1 MELQYFLY
9 IFAFD
14 KKLTNPNT
22 NMNEA
27 LYFYVKNGVSEGP
40 FSAEELMKLITPDT
54 LIWTEG
60 MTEWAPASDV
70 ATISEMFATDTE
82 EETKIAPPVFTP
94 PTFEAAPPAQDPQPP
109 VFETPTQEPQPSVM
123 EPQEIDAQPQ
133 VTESA
138 QPVMDAQPPVMDAQP
153 PVFDAAP
160 PTGDGVPPV
169 FNDPQQPTSVQPA
182 PAKKSNAWI
191 FIVLA
196 VVLVAGLG
204 VGGYF
209 IYQNFIKKTETIN
222 YDTLQNNENSY
233 YDNNAIDESEYKYE
247 YLREREMTYDDV
259 EGKSAEELRLMRN
272 YIFARRGYIFE
283 SEDLKEYF
291 EQFSWY
297 VPLYY
302 DVTPRL
308 SDIEKYNV
316 NFIKEFETDFGPDY
330 TPEYEY

>member
-1 MELQYFLY
+1 
-9 IFAFD
+9 
-14 KKLTNPNT
+14 
-22 NMNEA
+22 MNEA

-70 ATISEMFATDTE
+70 APISEMFATDTE

-109 VFETPTQEPQPSVM
+109 VFEAPTKEPQPPVM

-138 QPVMDAQPPVMDAQP
+138 PPVMDAQPPVTDAQP

-169 FNDPQQPTSVQPA
+169 FNAPQQPTNVQPT

-316 NFIKEFETDFGPDY
+316 NFIKEYETDFGPDY

>member
-1 MELQYFLY
+1 
-9 IFAFD
+9 
-14 KKLTNPNT
+14 
-22 NMNEA
+22 MNEA

-40 FSAEELMKLITPDT
+40 FSAEELIKLITPDT

-60 MTEWAPASDV
+60 MTEWAPASEV

-109 VFETPTQEPQPSVM
+109 VFEAPTQEPQPPVM

-133 VTESA
+133 VTESE
-138 QPVMDAQPPVMDAQP
+138 PPVMDAQP
-153 PVFDAAP
+153 PVFDAVP

-169 FNDPQQPTSVQPA
+169 FNGPQQPTGVQPA
-182 PAKKSNAWI
+182 PAKKNNAWI

-204 VGGYF
+204 VGGFF
-209 IYQNFIKKTETIN
+209 IYQNFTKKTETIN
-222 YDTLQNNENSY
+222 YDTSVNNENSY

-247 YLREREMTYDDV
+247 YLREREMTYADV

>member
-1 MELQYFLY
+1 
-9 IFAFD
+9 
-14 KKLTNPNT
+14 
-22 NMNEA
+22 MNEA

-40 FSAEELMKLITPDT
+40 FSAEELIKLITPDT

-60 MTEWAPASDV
+60 MTEWAPASGV
-70 ATISEMFATDTE
+70 APISEMFATDTE
-82 EETKIAPPVFTP
+82 EETKIAPPMFTP
-94 PTFEAAPPAQDPQPP
+94 PIFEAAPPAQDPQPP
-109 VFETPTQEPQPSVM
+109 VFEAPTQEPQPPVM

-133 VTESA
+133 VTESE
-138 QPVMDAQPPVMDAQP
+138 PPVMDAQP
-153 PVFDAAP
+153 PVFDAVP

-169 FNDPQQPTSVQPA
+169 FNGPQQPESVQPA

-222 YDTLQNNENSY
+222 YDTSVNNENSY

-247 YLREREMTYDDV
+247 YLREREMTYADV

-316 NFIKEFETDFGPDY
+316 NFIKEWETNFGPDY

>member
-1 MELQYFLY
+1 
-9 IFAFD
+9 
-14 KKLTNPNT
+14 
-22 NMNEA
+22 MNEA

-40 FSAEELMKLITPDT
+40 FSAEELIKLITPDT

-60 MTEWAPASDV
+60 MTEWTPASEV
-70 ATISEMFATDTE
+70 APISEMFATDTE
-82 EETKIAPPVFTP
+82 EETKIVPPVFTP

-109 VFETPTQEPQPSVM
+109 VFEAPTQEFQPPVM
-123 EPQEIDAQPQ
+123 KPQEIDAQPQ
-133 VTESA
+133 VTESE
-138 QPVMDAQPPVMDAQP
+138 PPVMDAQP
-153 PVFDAAP
+153 PVFDAVP
-160 PTGDGVPPV
+160 PTADGVPPV
-169 FNDPQQPTSVQPA
+169 FNGPQQPTGVQTS

-204 VGGYF
+204 VGGFF
-209 IYQNFIKKTETIN
+209 IYQNFTKKTETIN
-222 YDTLQNNENSY
+222 YGTSVNNENSY

-247 YLREREMTYDDV
+247 YLREREMTYADV

-291 EQFSWY
+291 ERFSWY

-316 NFIKEFETDFGPDY
+316 NFIKEWETNFGPDY

>member
-1 MELQYFLY
+1 
-9 IFAFD
+9 
-14 KKLTNPNT
+14 
-22 NMNEA
+22 MNEA

-40 FSAEELMKLITPDT
+40 FSAEELIKLITPDT

-60 MTEWAPASDV
+60 MTEWAPASGV
-70 ATISEMFATDTE
+70 APISEMFATDTE

-109 VFETPTQEPQPSVM
+109 VFEAPTQEPQPPVM

-133 VTESA
+133 LTESE
-138 QPVMDAQPPVMDAQP
+138 PPVMDAQP
-153 PVFDAAP
+153 PVFDAVP

-169 FNDPQQPTSVQPA
+169 FNGPQQPESVQPA

-222 YDTLQNNENSY
+222 YDTSVNNENSY
-233 YDNNAIDESEYKYE
+233 YDNNDIDESEYKYE
-247 YLREREMTYDDV
+247 YLREREMTYADV

-316 NFIKEFETDFGPDY
+316 NFIKEWETNFGPDY

>member
-1 MELQYFLY
+1 
-9 IFAFD
+9 
-14 KKLTNPNT
+14 
-22 NMNEA
+22 MNEA

-40 FSAEELMKLITPDT
+40 FSAEELIKLITPDT

-60 MTEWAPASDV
+60 MTEWAPASGV
-70 ATISEMFATDTE
+70 APISEMLATDTE

-94 PTFEAAPPAQDPQPP
+94 PTFEAASPAQDPQPP
-109 VFETPTQEPQPSVM
+109 VFEAPTQEPQPPVM

-133 VTESA
+133 VTESE
-138 QPVMDAQPPVMDAQP
+138 PPVMDAQP
-153 PVFDAAP
+153 PVFDAVP

-169 FNDPQQPTSVQPA
+169 FNGPQQRTGVQPA

-222 YDTLQNNENSY
+222 YDTSVNNENSY
-233 YDNNAIDESEYKYE
+233 YDNNAIDESEYEYE

-316 NFIKEFETDFGPDY
+316 NFIKEWETNFGPDY

>member
-1 MELQYFLY
+1 
-9 IFAFD
+9 
-14 KKLTNPNT
+14 
-22 NMNEA
+22 
-27 LYFYVKNGVSEGP
+27 
-40 FSAEELMKLITPDT
+40 
-54 LIWTEG
+54 
-60 MTEWAPASDV
+60 
-70 ATISEMFATDTE
+70 MFATDTE

-109 VFETPTQEPQPSVM
+109 VFEAPTQEPQPSVV

-133 VTESA
+133 VTESEP
-138 QPVMDAQPPVMDAQP
+138 PVTDAQPPVTESEPPVMDTQP

-169 FNDPQQPTSVQPA
+169 FNGPQQPDSVQPT

-247 YLREREMTYDDV
+247 YLREREMTYADV

-291 EQFSWY
+291 ERFSWY

-316 NFIKEFETDFGPDY
+316 NFIKEYETDFGPDY

>member
-1 MELQYFLY
+1 
-9 IFAFD
+9 
-14 KKLTNPNT
+14 
-22 NMNEA
+22 MNEA

-40 FSAEELMKLITPDT
+40 FSAEELIKLINPDT

-60 MTEWAPASDV
+60 MTEWTPAGEV
-70 ATISEMFATDTE
+70 AQIGEMFATDTE

-109 VFETPTQEPQPSVM
+109 VFEAPTQEPQPPVM

-133 VTESA
+133 VTESE
-138 QPVMDAQPPVMDAQP
+138 PPVMDAQP
-153 PVFDAAP
+153 PVFDAVP
-160 PTGDGVPPV
+160 PTADGVPPV
-169 FNDPQQPTSVQPA
+169 FNGPQQPESVQPA

-204 VGGYF
+204 VGGFF
-209 IYQNFIKKTETIN
+209 IYQNFTKKTETIN
-222 YDTLQNNENSY
+222 YDTSVNNENSY

-316 NFIKEFETDFGPDY
+316 NFIKEWETNFGPDY

>member
-1 MELQYFLY
+1 
-9 IFAFD
+9 
-14 KKLTNPNT
+14 
-22 NMNEA
+22 MNEA

-40 FSAEELMKLITPDT
+40 FSAEELIKLITPDT

-70 ATISEMFATDTE
+70 APISEMFATDTE

-109 VFETPTQEPQPSVM
+109 VFEAPTQEPQPSVV

-133 VTESA
+133 VTESE
-138 QPVMDAQPPVMDAQP
+138 PPVMDAQP

-169 FNDPQQPTSVQPA
+169 FNGPQQPTSVQPA

-316 NFIKEFETDFGPDY
+316 NFIKEYETYFGPDY

>member
-1 MELQYFLY
+1 
-9 IFAFD
+9 
-14 KKLTNPNT
+14 
-22 NMNEA
+22 MNEA

-40 FSAEELMKLITPDT
+40 FSAEELIKLITPDT

-70 ATISEMFATDTE
+70 AQIGEMFATDTE

-109 VFETPTQEPQPSVM
+109 VFEAPTQEPQPPVM

-133 VTESA
+133 VTESE
-138 QPVMDAQPPVMDAQP
+138 PPVMDAQP
-153 PVFDAAP
+153 PVFDAVP
-160 PTGDGVPPV
+160 PTADGVPPV
-169 FNDPQQPTSVQPA
+169 FNGPQQPESVQPA

-233 YDNNAIDESEYKYE
+233 YDNNAIDESEYEYE
-247 YLREREMTYDDV
+247 YLREREMTYADV

-316 NFIKEFETDFGPDY
+316 NFIKEWETNFGPEY

>member
-1 MELQYFLY
+1 
-9 IFAFD
+9 
-14 KKLTNPNT
+14 
-22 NMNEA
+22 MNEA

-40 FSAEELMKLITPDT
+40 FSAEELIKLITPDT

-60 MTEWAPASDV
+60 MTEWAPASEV
-70 ATISEMFATDTE
+70 APISEMFATDTE

-109 VFETPTQEPQPSVM
+109 VFEAPTQEPQPPVM

-133 VTESA
+133 VTESE
-138 QPVMDAQPPVMDAQP
+138 PPVMDAQP
-153 PVFDAAP
+153 PVFDAVP

-169 FNDPQQPTSVQPA
+169 FNGPQQPTGVQPA
-182 PAKKSNAWI
+182 PAKKNNAWI

-196 VVLVAGLG
+196 VVLVASLG
-204 VGGYF
+204 VGGFF
-209 IYQNFIKKTETIN
+209 IYQNFSKKTETIN
-222 YDTLQNNENSY
+222 YDTSVNNENSY

-247 YLREREMTYDDV
+247 YLREREMTYADV

-316 NFIKEFETDFGPDY
+316 NFIKEWETDFGPDY

>member
-1 MELQYFLY
+1 
-9 IFAFD
+9 
-14 KKLTNPNT
+14 
-22 NMNEA
+22 MNEA

-40 FSAEELMKLITPDT
+40 FSAEELIKLITPDT

-60 MTEWAPASDV
+60 MTEWTPAGEVAP
-70 ATISEMFATDTE
+70 IGEMFATDTE

-109 VFETPTQEPQPSVM
+109 VFEAPTQEPQPPVM
-123 EPQEIDAQPQ
+123 KPQEIDAQPQ
-133 VTESA
+133 VTESE
-138 QPVMDAQPPVMDAQP
+138 PPVMDAQP
-153 PVFDAAP
+153 PVFDAVP

-169 FNDPQQPTSVQPA
+169 FNGPQQPTGVQPA

-222 YDTLQNNENSY
+222 YDTSVNNENSY
-233 YDNNAIDESEYKYE
+233 YDNNAIDESEYEYE
-247 YLREREMTYDDV
+247 YLREREMTYADV

-291 EQFSWY
+291 ERFSWY

-308 SDIEKYNV
+308 SDIEKYNI

>member
-1 MELQYFLY
+1 
-9 IFAFD
+9 
-14 KKLTNPNT
+14 
-22 NMNEA
+22 MNEA

-40 FSAEELMKLITPDT
+40 FSAEELIKLITPDT

-60 MTEWAPASDV
+60 MTEWTPAGEV
-70 ATISEMFATDTE
+70 AQIGEMFATDTE

-109 VFETPTQEPQPSVM
+109 VFEAPTQEPQPPVM

-133 VTESA
+133 VTESE
-138 QPVMDAQPPVMDAQP
+138 PPVMDAQP
-153 PVFDAAP
+153 PVFDAVP
-160 PTGDGVPPV
+160 PTGDSVPPV
-169 FNDPQQPTSVQPA
+169 FNGPQQPESVQPA

-222 YDTLQNNENSY
+222 YDTSVNNENSY

-247 YLREREMTYDDV
+247 YLREREMTYADV

-316 NFIKEFETDFGPDY
+316 NFIKEYETDFGPDY

>member
-1 MELQYFLY
+1 
-9 IFAFD
+9 
-14 KKLTNPNT
+14 
-22 NMNEA
+22 MNEA

-40 FSAEELMKLITPDT
+40 FSAEELIKLITPDT

-60 MTEWAPASDV
+60 MTEWAPASEV
-70 ATISEMFATDTE
+70 APISEMFATDTE

-94 PTFEAAPPAQDPQPP
+94 PTFETAPPAQDPQPP
-109 VFETPTQEPQPSVM
+109 VFEAPTQDPQPSVV
-123 EPQEIDAQPQ
+123 EPQEIDAQTQ
-133 VTESA
+133 VTESE
-138 QPVMDAQPPVMDAQP
+138 PPVMDAQP
-153 PVFDAAP
+153 PVFDAVP

-169 FNDPQQPTSVQPA
+169 FNGPQQPESVQPA

-233 YDNNAIDESEYKYE
+233 YDNNAIDESEYEYE
-247 YLREREMTYDDV
+247 YLREREMTYADV

-291 EQFSWY
+291 ERFSWY

-316 NFIKEFETDFGPDY
+316 NFIKEYETDFGPDY

>member
-1 MELQYFLY
+1 
-9 IFAFD
+9 
-14 KKLTNPNT
+14 
-22 NMNEA
+22 MNEA

-40 FSAEELMKLITPDT
+40 FSAEELIKLITPNT

-60 MTEWAPASDV
+60 MTEWTPASEV
-70 ATISEMFATDTE
+70 APISEMFATDTE

-109 VFETPTQEPQPSVM
+109 VFEAPTQEPQPPVM
-123 EPQEIDAQPQ
+123 EPQEIDTQPQ
-133 VTESA
+133 VTENE
-138 QPVMDAQPPVMDAQP
+138 PPVMDAQP
-153 PVFDAAP
+153 PVFDAVP

-169 FNDPQQPTSVQPA
+169 FNGPQQPTGVQTS

-204 VGGYF
+204 VGGFF
-209 IYQNFIKKTETIN
+209 IYQNFTKKTETIN
-222 YDTLQNNENSY
+222 YDTSVNNENSY
-233 YDNNAIDESEYKYE
+233 YDNNAIDESEYEYE
-247 YLREREMTYDDV
+247 YLREREMTYADV

-316 NFIKEFETDFGPDY
+316 NFIKEYESDFGPDY

>member
-1 MELQYFLY
+1 
-9 IFAFD
+9 
-14 KKLTNPNT
+14 
-22 NMNEA
+22 MNEA

-40 FSAEELMKLITPDT
+40 FSAEELIKLITPDT

-60 MTEWAPASDV
+60 MTEWTPASGV
-70 ATISEMFATDTE
+70 APISEMFATDTE

-109 VFETPTQEPQPSVM
+109 VFETPTQEPQPPVM

-133 VTESA
+133 VTESE
-138 QPVMDAQPPVMDAQP
+138 PPVMDAQP
-153 PVFDAAP
+153 PVFDAVP

-169 FNDPQQPTSVQPA
+169 FNGPQQPTGVQPA
-182 PAKKSNAWI
+182 PAKKNNAWI

-204 VGGYF
+204 VGGFF
-209 IYQNFIKKTETIN
+209 IYQNFTKKTETIN
-222 YDTLQNNENSY
+222 YDTSVNNENSY

-247 YLREREMTYDDV
+247 YLREREMTYADV

>member
-1 MELQYFLY
+1 
-9 IFAFD
+9 
-14 KKLTNPNT
+14 
-22 NMNEA
+22 MNEA

-40 FSAEELMKLITPDT
+40 FSAEELIKLITPDT

-60 MTEWAPASDV
+60 MTEWAPASGV
-70 ATISEMFATDTE
+70 APISEMFATDTE

-94 PTFEAAPPAQDPQPP
+94 PTFEAASPAQDPQPP
-109 VFETPTQEPQPSVM
+109 VFEAPTQEPQPPVM

-133 VTESA
+133 VTESE
-138 QPVMDAQPPVMDAQP
+138 PPVMDAQP
-153 PVFDAAP
+153 PVFDAVP

-169 FNDPQQPTSVQPA
+169 FNGPQQPTGVQPS

-204 VGGYF
+204 VGGFF

-222 YDTLQNNENSY
+222 YDTSVNNENSY
-233 YDNNAIDESEYKYE
+233 YDNNAIDESEYEYE
-247 YLREREMTYDDV
+247 YLREREITYDDV

-316 NFIKEFETDFGPDY
+316 NFIKEWETNFGPDY

>member
-1 MELQYFLY
+1 
-9 IFAFD
+9 
-14 KKLTNPNT
+14 
-22 NMNEA
+22 MNEA

-40 FSAEELMKLITPDT
+40 LSAEELIKLITPDT

-60 MTEWAPASDV
+60 MTEWAPANEV
-70 ATISEMFATDTE
+70 APISEMFATDTE

-94 PTFEAAPPAQDPQPP
+94 PTFEATPPAQDPQPP
-109 VFETPTQEPQPSVM
+109 VFEAPTQDPQPS
-123 EPQEIDAQPQ
+123 EI
-133 VTESA
+133 
-138 QPVMDAQPPVMDAQP
+138 DAQP

-169 FNDPQQPTSVQPA
+169 FNGPQQPTGVQPA

-204 VGGYF
+204 VGGFF

-222 YDTLQNNENSY
+222 YDTSVNNESSY

-247 YLREREMTYDDV
+247 YLREREMTYADV

-316 NFIKEFETDFGPDY
+316 SFIKEYETDFGPDY

>member
-1 MELQYFLY
+1 
-9 IFAFD
+9 
-14 KKLTNPNT
+14 
-22 NMNEA
+22 MNEA

-40 FSAEELMKLITPDT
+40 FSAEELIKLITPDS

-60 MTEWAPASDV
+60 MTEWAPASEV

-109 VFETPTQEPQPSVM
+109 VFEAPTQEPQPPVM

-133 VTESA
+133 VTESE
-138 QPVMDAQPPVMDAQP
+138 PPVTDAQP

-169 FNDPQQPTSVQPA
+169 FNGPQQPTSAQPA

-316 NFIKEFETDFGPDY
+316 NFIKKYETNYDPDY

>member
-1 MELQYFLY
+1 
-9 IFAFD
+9 
-14 KKLTNPNT
+14 
-22 NMNEA
+22 MNEA

-40 FSAEELMKLITPDT
+40 FSAEELIKLITPDT

-60 MTEWAPASDV
+60 MTEWAQASDV
-70 ATISEMFATDTE
+70 APISEMFATDTE

-109 VFETPTQEPQPSVM
+109 VFEAPTQDPQPS
-123 EPQEIDAQPQ
+123 EI
-133 VTESA
+133 
-138 QPVMDAQPPVMDAQP
+138 DAQP
-153 PVFDAAP
+153 PVFDAVP

-169 FNDPQQPTSVQPA
+169 FNAPQQPTNVQPS

-204 VGGYF
+204 VGGFF

-222 YDTLQNNENSY
+222 YNTSVNNESSY
-233 YDNNAIDESEYKYE
+233 YDNNAIDESEYEYE
-247 YLREREMTYDDV
+247 YLREREMTYADV

-316 NFIKEFETDFGPDY
+316 NFIKEYETDFGPDY

>member
-1 MELQYFLY
+1 
-9 IFAFD
+9 
-14 KKLTNPNT
+14 
-22 NMNEA
+22 MNEA

-40 FSAEELMKLITPDT
+40 FSAEELIKLITPDT

-60 MTEWAPASDV
+60 MTEWAPASEV

-109 VFETPTQEPQPSVM
+109 VFEAPTQEPQPPVM

-133 VTESA
+133 VTESE
-138 QPVMDAQPPVMDAQP
+138 PPVMDAQP
-153 PVFDAAP
+153 PVFDAVP

-169 FNDPQQPTSVQPA
+169 FNGPQQPTGVQPA
-182 PAKKSNAWI
+182 PAKKNNAWI

-204 VGGYF
+204 VGGFF
-209 IYQNFIKKTETIN
+209 IYQNFTKKTETIN
-222 YDTLQNNENSY
+222 YDTSVNNENSY

-247 YLREREMTYDDV
+247 YLREREMTYADV

-316 NFIKEFETDFGPDY
+316 NFIKEYETDFGPDY

>member
-1 MELQYFLY
+1 
-9 IFAFD
+9 
-14 KKLTNPNT
+14 
-22 NMNEA
+22 MNEA

-40 FSAEELMKLITPDT
+40 FSAEELIKLITPNT

-60 MTEWAPASDV
+60 MTEWAPASEV
-70 ATISEMFATDTE
+70 APISEMFATDTE

-94 PTFEAAPPAQDPQPP
+94 PTFEAASPAQDPQPP
-109 VFETPTQEPQPSVM
+109 VFEAPTQEPQPPVM

-133 VTESA
+133 LTESE
-138 QPVMDAQPPVMDAQP
+138 PPVMDAQP
-153 PVFDAAP
+153 PVFDAVP

-169 FNDPQQPTSVQPA
+169 FNGPQQPTGVQPA

-233 YDNNAIDESEYKYE
+233 YDNNAIDESEYEYE
-247 YLREREMTYDDV
+247 YLREREITYDDV

-291 EQFSWY
+291 ERFSWY

-316 NFIKEFETDFGPDY
+316 NFIKEYETNFGPDY

>member
-1 MELQYFLY
+1 
-9 IFAFD
+9 
-14 KKLTNPNT
+14 
-22 NMNEA
+22 MNEA

-40 FSAEELMKLITPDT
+40 FSAEELIKLITPDT

-60 MTEWAPASDV
+60 MTEWAPASEV

-94 PTFEAAPPAQDPQPP
+94 PTFETAPPAQDPQPP
-109 VFETPTQEPQPSVM
+109 VFEAPTQEPQPPVM

-133 VTESA
+133 VTESE
-138 QPVMDAQPPVMDAQP
+138 PPVMDAQP

-169 FNDPQQPTSVQPA
+169 FNVPQQPTSVQPA

-316 NFIKEFETDFGPDY
+316 NFIKEYETYFGPDY

>member
-1 MELQYFLY
+1 
-9 IFAFD
+9 
-14 KKLTNPNT
+14 
-22 NMNEA
+22 MNEA

-40 FSAEELMKLITPDT
+40 FSAEELIKLITPDT

-60 MTEWAPASDV
+60 MTEWAPASGV
-70 ATISEMFATDTE
+70 APISEMFATDTE

-109 VFETPTQEPQPSVM
+109 VFEAPTQ

-133 VTESA
+133 VTENE
-138 QPVMDAQPPVMDAQP
+138 PPVMDAQP
-153 PVFDAAP
+153 PVFDAVP

-169 FNDPQQPTSVQPA
+169 FNGPQQPTGVQPA

-222 YDTLQNNENSY
+222 YDTSVNNENSY
-233 YDNNAIDESEYKYE
+233 YDNNAIDESEYEYE
-247 YLREREMTYDDV
+247 YLREREMTYADV

-316 NFIKEFETDFGPDY
+316 NFIKEWETNFGPDY

>member
-1 MELQYFLY
+1 M
-9 IFAFD
+9 
-14 KKLTNPNT
+14 K
-22 NMNEA
+22 EA

-40 FSAEELMKLITPDT
+40 FSAEELIKLITPDT

-60 MTEWAPASDV
+60 MTEWTPAGEV
-70 ATISEMFATDTE
+70 AQIGEMFATDTE

-109 VFETPTQEPQPSVM
+109 VFEAPTQEPQPPVM
-123 EPQEIDAQPQ
+123 KPQEIDAQPQ
-133 VTESA
+133 VTESE
-138 QPVMDAQPPVMDAQP
+138 PPVMDAQP
-153 PVFDAAP
+153 PVFDAVP

-169 FNDPQQPTSVQPA
+169 FNGPQQPDSVQPA

-204 VGGYF
+204 AGGFF
-209 IYQNFIKKTETIN
+209 IYQNFTKKTETIN
-222 YDTLQNNENSY
+222 YDTSVNNESSY

-247 YLREREMTYDDV
+247 YLREREMTYADV

-316 NFIKEFETDFGPDY
+316 NFIKEYETDFGPDY

>member
-1 MELQYFLY
+1 
-9 IFAFD
+9 
-14 KKLTNPNT
+14 
-22 NMNEA
+22 MNEA

-40 FSAEELMKLITPDT
+40 FSAEELIKLITPDT

-60 MTEWAPASDV
+60 MTEWTPASEV
-70 ATISEMFATDTE
+70 APISEMFATDTE

-109 VFETPTQEPQPSVM
+109 VFEAPTQEPQPPVM

-133 VTESA
+133 VTESE
-138 QPVMDAQPPVMDAQP
+138 PPVMDAQP
-153 PVFDAAP
+153 PEFDAVP

-169 FNDPQQPTSVQPA
+169 FNGPQQPDSVQPA

-204 VGGYF
+204 VGGFF
-209 IYQNFIKKTETIN
+209 IYQNFTKKTETIS
-222 YDTLQNNENSY
+222 YDTSVNNENSY

-247 YLREREMTYDDV
+247 YLREREMTYADV

-316 NFIKEFETDFGPDY
+316 NFIKEWETNFGPDY

>member
-1 MELQYFLY
+1 
-9 IFAFD
+9 
-14 KKLTNPNT
+14 
-22 NMNEA
+22 MNEA

-40 FSAEELMKLITPDT
+40 FSAEELIKLITPDT

-60 MTEWAPASDV
+60 MTEWTPASEV
-70 ATISEMFATDTE
+70 AQIGEMFATDIE

-109 VFETPTQEPQPSVM
+109 VFEVPTQEPQPPVM

-133 VTESA
+133 VTESE
-138 QPVMDAQPPVMDAQP
+138 PPVMDAQP
-153 PVFDAAP
+153 PVFDAVP
-160 PTGDGVPPV
+160 PTGDSVPPV
-169 FNDPQQPTSVQPA
+169 FNGPQQPDNVQPA

-204 VGGYF
+204 VGGFF
-209 IYQNFIKKTETIN
+209 IYQNFTKKTETIN
-222 YDTLQNNENSY
+222 YDTSVNNESSY
-233 YDNNAIDESEYKYE
+233 YDNNAIDESEYEYE

-259 EGKSAEELRLMRN
+259 KDKSAEELRLMRN

-316 NFIKEFETDFGPDY
+316 NFIKEYETDFGPDY

>member
-1 MELQYFLY
+1 
-9 IFAFD
+9 
-14 KKLTNPNT
+14 
-22 NMNEA
+22 MNEA

-40 FSAEELMKLITPDT
+40 FSAEELIKLITPDS

-60 MTEWAPASDV
+60 MTEWAPASEV
-70 ATISEMFATDTE
+70 APISEMFATVTE

-109 VFETPTQEPQPSVM
+109 VFEAPTQEPQPPVM

-138 QPVMDAQPPVMDAQP
+138 PPVMDAQPPVTESEPPVMDAQP

-169 FNDPQQPTSVQPA
+169 FNGPQQPESVQPA

-233 YDNNAIDESEYKYE
+233 YDNNAIDESEYEYE

-259 EGKSAEELRLMRN
+259 KDKSAEELRLMRN

-316 NFIKEFETDFGPDY
+316 NFIKEYETYFGPDY

>member
-1 MELQYFLY
+1 
-9 IFAFD
+9 
-14 KKLTNPNT
+14 
-22 NMNEA
+22 MNEA

-40 FSAEELMKLITPDT
+40 FSAEELIKLITPDT

-60 MTEWAPASDV
+60 MTEWAPASEV
-70 ATISEMFATDTE
+70 ATISEMFATYTE

-109 VFETPTQEPQPSVM
+109 VFEAPTQEPQPPVM

-133 VTESA
+133 VTESE
-138 QPVMDAQPPVMDAQP
+138 PPVMDAQP
-153 PVFDAAP
+153 PVFDAVP

-169 FNDPQQPTSVQPA
+169 FNGPQQPTGVQPA
-182 PAKKSNAWI
+182 PAKKNNAWI

-204 VGGYF
+204 VGGFF
-209 IYQNFIKKTETIN
+209 IYQNFTKKTETIN
-222 YDTLQNNENSY
+222 YDTSVNNENSY

-247 YLREREMTYDDV
+247 YLREREMTYADV

-316 NFIKEFETDFGPDY
+316 NFIKEYETDFGPDY

>member
-1 MELQYFLY
+1 
-9 IFAFD
+9 
-14 KKLTNPNT
+14 
-22 NMNEA
+22 MNEA

-40 FSAEELMKLITPDT
+40 FSAEELIKLITPDT

-60 MTEWAPASDV
+60 MTEWTPAGEVAP
-70 ATISEMFATDTE
+70 IGEMFATDTE

-109 VFETPTQEPQPSVM
+109 VFEAPTQAPQPPVM
-123 EPQEIDAQPQ
+123 KPQEIDAQPQ
-133 VTESA
+133 VTESE
-138 QPVMDAQPPVMDAQP
+138 PPVMDAQP
-153 PVFDAAP
+153 PVFDAVP

-169 FNDPQQPTSVQPA
+169 FNGPQQPTGVQPA
-182 PAKKSNAWI
+182 PAKKNNAWI

-204 VGGYF
+204 VGGFF
-209 IYQNFIKKTETIN
+209 IYQNFTKKTETIN
-222 YDTLQNNENSY
+222 YDTSVNNENSY

-247 YLREREMTYDDV
+247 YLREREMTYADV

-316 NFIKEFETDFGPDY
+316 NFIKEYETDFGPEY

>member
-1 MELQYFLY
+1 
-9 IFAFD
+9 
-14 KKLTNPNT
+14 
-22 NMNEA
+22 MNEA

-40 FSAEELMKLITPDT
+40 FSAEELIKLITPDT

-60 MTEWAPASDV
+60 MTEWAPASEV
-70 ATISEMFATDTE
+70 APISEMFATDTE

-109 VFETPTQEPQPSVM
+109 VFEAPTQEPQPPVM

-133 VTESA
+133 VTESEP
-138 QPVMDAQPPVMDAQP
+138 PVMDAQPQVMESAPPVTDAQP

-169 FNDPQQPTSVQPA
+169 FNAPQQPTNVQPT

-233 YDNNAIDESEYKYE
+233 YDNNAIDESEYEYE

-259 EGKSAEELRLMRN
+259 KDKSAEELRLMRN

-291 EQFSWY
+291 ERFSWY

-316 NFIKEFETDFGPDY
+316 NFIKEYETYFGPDY

>member
-1 MELQYFLY
+1 
-9 IFAFD
+9 
-14 KKLTNPNT
+14 
-22 NMNEA
+22 MNEA

-40 FSAEELMKLITPDT
+40 FSAEELIKLITPDT

-60 MTEWAPASDV
+60 MTEWTPASGV
-70 ATISEMFATDTE
+70 APISEMFATDTE

-94 PTFEAAPPAQDPQPP
+94 PTFEAASPAQDPQPP
-109 VFETPTQEPQPSVM
+109 VFEAPTQEPQPPVM

-133 VTESA
+133 VTESE
-138 QPVMDAQPPVMDAQP
+138 PPVMDAQP
-153 PVFDAAP
+153 PVFDAVP
-160 PTGDGVPPV
+160 PTADGVPPV
-169 FNDPQQPTSVQPA
+169 FNGPQQPESVQPA

-222 YDTLQNNENSY
+222 YDASVNNENSY
-233 YDNNAIDESEYKYE
+233 YDNNAIDESEYEYE

-316 NFIKEFETDFGPDY
+316 NFIKEWETNFGPDY

>member
-1 MELQYFLY
+1 
-9 IFAFD
+9 
-14 KKLTNPNT
+14 
-22 NMNEA
+22 MNEA

-40 FSAEELMKLITPDT
+40 FSAEELIKLITPDT

-60 MTEWAPASDV
+60 MTEWTPASEV
-70 ATISEMFATDTE
+70 APISEMLATDTE

-109 VFETPTQEPQPSVM
+109 VFEAPTQEPQPPVM

-133 VTESA
+133 VTESE
-138 QPVMDAQPPVMDAQP
+138 PPVMDAQP
-153 PVFDAAP
+153 PVFDAVP

-169 FNDPQQPTSVQPA
+169 FNSPQQPTGVQPT

-204 VGGYF
+204 VGGFF
-209 IYQNFIKKTETIN
+209 IYQNFTKKTETIN
-222 YDTLQNNENSY
+222 YDTSVNNENSY
-233 YDNNAIDESEYKYE
+233 YDNNDIDESEYKYE
-247 YLREREMTYDDV
+247 YLREREMTYADV

-308 SDIEKYNV
+308 SDIEKYNI
-316 NFIKEFETDFGPDY
+316 NFIKEWETNFGPDY

>member
-1 MELQYFLY
+1 
-9 IFAFD
+9 
-14 KKLTNPNT
+14 
-22 NMNEA
+22 MNEA

-40 FSAEELMKLITPDT
+40 FSAEELIKLITPDT

-60 MTEWAPASDV
+60 MTEWTPASEV
-70 ATISEMFATDTE
+70 APISEMLATDTE

-109 VFETPTQEPQPSVM
+109 VFEAPTQEPQPPVM

-133 VTESA
+133 VTESE
-138 QPVMDAQPPVMDAQP
+138 PPVMDAQP
-153 PVFDAAP
+153 PVFDAVP

-169 FNDPQQPTSVQPA
+169 FNGPQQPTGVQTS

-222 YDTLQNNENSY
+222 YDTSVNNENSY

-247 YLREREMTYDDV
+247 YLREREMTYADV

-316 NFIKEFETDFGPDY
+316 NFIKEYETDFGPDY

>member
-1 MELQYFLY
+1 
-9 IFAFD
+9 
-14 KKLTNPNT
+14 
-22 NMNEA
+22 MNEA

-40 FSAEELMKLITPDT
+40 FSAEELIKLIAPYT

-60 MTEWAPASDV
+60 MTEWAPASEV
-70 ATISEMFATDTE
+70 APISEMFATDTE
-82 EETKIAPPVFTP
+82 EETKIVPPVFTP

-109 VFETPTQEPQPSVM
+109 VFEAPTQEPQPPVM
-123 EPQEIDAQPQ
+123 EPQEIDVQPQ
-133 VTESA
+133 VTESE
-138 QPVMDAQPPVMDAQP
+138 PPVMDAQP
-153 PVFDAAP
+153 PVFDAVP

-169 FNDPQQPTSVQPA
+169 FNGPQQPTGVQPA
-182 PAKKSNAWI
+182 PAKKNNAWI

-204 VGGYF
+204 VGGFF
-209 IYQNFIKKTETIN
+209 IYQNFTKKTETIN
-222 YDTLQNNENSY
+222 YDTSVNNENSY

-247 YLREREMTYDDV
+247 YLREREMTYADV

-316 NFIKEFETDFGPDY
+316 NFIKEYETDFGPDY

>member
-1 MELQYFLY
+1 
-9 IFAFD
+9 
-14 KKLTNPNT
+14 
-22 NMNEA
+22 MNEA

-40 FSAEELMKLITPDT
+40 FSAEELIKLITPDT

-60 MTEWAPASDV
+60 MTEWAPASEV
-70 ATISEMFATDTE
+70 APISEMFATDTE

-109 VFETPTQEPQPSVM
+109 VFEAPTQEPQPPVM

-133 VTESA
+133 VTESE
-138 QPVMDAQPPVMDAQP
+138 PPVMDAQP
-153 PVFDAAP
+153 PEFDAVP

-169 FNDPQQPTSVQPA
+169 FNGPQQPDSVQPA

-204 VGGYF
+204 VGGFF
-209 IYQNFIKKTETIN
+209 IYQNFTKKTETIS
-222 YDTLQNNENSY
+222 YDTSVNNENSY

-247 YLREREMTYDDV
+247 YLREREMTYADV

-316 NFIKEFETDFGPDY
+316 NFIKEWETNFGPEY

>member
-1 MELQYFLY
+1 
-9 IFAFD
+9 
-14 KKLTNPNT
+14 
-22 NMNEA
+22 MNEA

-40 FSAEELMKLITPDT
+40 LSAEELIKLITPDT

-60 MTEWAPASDV
+60 MTEWAPASEV
-70 ATISEMFATDTE
+70 APISEMFATDTE

-94 PTFEAAPPAQDPQPP
+94 PTFEAAPPAQAPQPP
-109 VFETPTQEPQPSVM
+109 VFEAPTQEPQPPVI

-133 VTESA
+133 VTESE
-138 QPVMDAQPPVMDAQP
+138 PPVMDAQP
-153 PVFDAAP
+153 PIFDAVP

-169 FNDPQQPTSVQPA
+169 FNGPQQPESVQPA

-204 VGGYF
+204 VGGFF
-209 IYQNFIKKTETIN
+209 IYQNFTKKTETIS
-222 YDTLQNNENSY
+222 YDTSVNNENSY
-233 YDNNAIDESEYKYE
+233 YDNNAINESEYEYE
-247 YLREREMTYDDV
+247 YLREREMTYADV

-316 NFIKEFETDFGPDY
+316 NFIKEYETDFGPDY

>member
-1 MELQYFLY
+1 
-9 IFAFD
+9 
-14 KKLTNPNT
+14 
-22 NMNEA
+22 MNEA

-40 FSAEELMKLITPDT
+40 FSAEELIKLITPDT

-60 MTEWAPASDV
+60 MTEWAPASGV
-70 ATISEMFATDTE
+70 APISEMLATDTE

-109 VFETPTQEPQPSVM
+109 VFETPTQEPQPPVM

-133 VTESA
+133 VTESE
-138 QPVMDAQPPVMDAQP
+138 PPVMDAQP
-153 PVFDAAP
+153 PVFDAVP

-169 FNDPQQPTSVQPA
+169 FNGPQQPTGVQPA
-182 PAKKSNAWI
+182 PAKKNNAWI

-204 VGGYF
+204 VGGFF
-209 IYQNFIKKTETIN
+209 IYQNFTKKTETIN
-222 YDTLQNNENSY
+222 YDTSVNNENSY

-247 YLREREMTYDDV
+247 YLREREMTYADV